1 MGKLIKEG
9 VCNIQTPVR
18 TETIET
24 VVGGRMMCVKTRKY
38 AFGGESMSADPIKR
52 TIR

>member
-9 VCNIQTPVR
+9 VCIQTPIKS
-18 TETIET
+18 ETIEA
-24 VVGGRMMCVKTRKY
+24 VIGGRRMCVRTRKY

-52 TIR
+52 AR